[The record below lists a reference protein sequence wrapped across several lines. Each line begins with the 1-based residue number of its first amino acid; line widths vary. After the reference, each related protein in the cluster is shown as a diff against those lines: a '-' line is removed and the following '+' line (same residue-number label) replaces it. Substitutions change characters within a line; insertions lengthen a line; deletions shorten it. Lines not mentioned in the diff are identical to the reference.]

1 MVQFSY
7 KGVDGVGEPIS
18 GVVEAVDRR
27 GAVAQ
32 LAEMDRFATD
42 LVETSG
48 PPAAAAEGGI
58 IPAFLRSVGLGW
70 RKVGSGRISS
80 KDLLAVT
87 SQLSTALRAGL
98 AVLDAIE
105 IIGAQQNKAS
115 MRGLLGDLADAVRAG
130 ESLSDAMGKRPEVF
144 SRLYISMVRVGE
156 TGGIL
161 DSTMTQ
167 LAQLLSRDEKV
178 KTNMKNASAYPIFV
192 LSIGFISVIIVIT
205 AILPR
210 IINTIAGGVA
220 ALPLPTRMLMAMS
233 DFLIGYGWLVALAVA
248 GGLYWLARWKRSPEG
263 RLRWDSFKLKIP
275 VLGPVV
281 RTIAVGR
288 FARTLGALTKSGIT
302 ILNALGVVRDT
313 LGNEL
318 LGREIDEVAARVK
331 TGEALAEP
339 LGRSGLFPPLLVQ
352 IVSVG
357 EQTGKLDELLLNA
370 ADTFDEAADA
380 AVTRFMAIFPAV
392 LILLLALII
401 GFIIAATLLP
411 IVVMELGGVGF

>member
-1 MVQFSY
+1 LVQFNY
-7 KGVDGVGEPIS
+7 KGVDGTGETVS
-18 GVVEAVDRR
+18 GAIDAVDRR
-27 GAVAQ
+27 SAVAE
-32 LAEMDRFATD
+32 LAKIDHFVTD
-42 LVETSG
+42 LFEKSGAAQTSTPAQKLLSLAKSARFGSAGTSG
-48 PPAAAAEGGI
+48 
-58 IPAFLRSVGLGW
+58 
-70 RKVGSGRISS
+70 
-80 KDLLAVT
+80 KDILAIT

-98 AVLDAIE
+98 PVLNALE
-105 IIGAQQNKAS
+105 IIGAQQHKQPTKK
-115 MRGLLGDLADAVRAG
+115 LLGDLAEGVRTG
-130 ESLSDAMGKRPEVF
+130 DSLSDAMAKRPEVF

-161 DSTMTQ
+161 DQTMTQ
-167 LAQLLSRDEKV
+167 LSELLGRDEKV
-178 KTNMKNASAYPIFV
+178 RTNMKNASAYPIFV
-192 LSIGFISVIIVIT
+192 LSIGLISVVIVIT
-205 AILPR
+205 MILPK
-210 IINTIAGGVA
+210 IIETIAGGVA
-220 ALPLPTRMLMAMS
+220 ALPVPTRMLMAMS
-233 DFLIGYGWLVALAVA
+233 DFLIKFGWLAAIVVA
-248 GGLYWLARWKRSPEG
+248 GGLYWLARWKRTPEG
-263 RLRWDSFKLKIP
+263 LLRWDSFKLKIP
-275 VLGPVV
+275 VLGPVL

-313 LGNEL
+313 LGNEQ
-318 LGREIDEVAARVK
+318 LGAEIDEVAARVK

-380 AVTRFMAIFPAV
+380 AVARFMAIFPAV

-411 IVVMELGGVGF
+411 IVVMELGGVGL

>member
-1 MVQFSY
+1 MQFSY
-7 KGVDGVGEPIS
+7 KGVDGAGEPIS
-18 GVVEAVDRR
+18 GTVEAVDRR
-27 GAVAQ
+27 CAVAE
-32 LAEMDRFATD
+32 LAKIGRFATEV
-42 LVETSG
+42 VETSAKG
-48 PPAAAAEGGI
+48 AAAMGGDLV
-58 IPAFLRSVGLGW
+58 AAVTHLVGF
-70 RKVGSGRISS
+70 GSGRIGSGKVGG
-80 KDLLAVT
+80 KDILAVT

-98 AVLDAIE
+98 GVLDALE
-105 IIGAQQNKAS
+105 IIGAQQNRAS
-115 MRGLLGDLADAVRAG
+115 MRGLLEDLADAVRGG

-144 SRLYISMVRVGE
+144 SRLYVSMVRVGE

-161 DSTMTQ
+161 DATITQ

-233 DFLIGYGWLVALAVA
+233 DFLIQFGWLVALAVA
-248 GGLYWLARWKRSPEG
+248 AGLYWLARWKRSPEG
-263 RLRWDSFKLKIP
+263 LLKWDSFKLKIP

-313 LGNEL
+313 LGNEQ

-392 LILLLALII
+392 LILLLALVI

-411 IVVMELGGVGF
+411 IVVMELGGAGL